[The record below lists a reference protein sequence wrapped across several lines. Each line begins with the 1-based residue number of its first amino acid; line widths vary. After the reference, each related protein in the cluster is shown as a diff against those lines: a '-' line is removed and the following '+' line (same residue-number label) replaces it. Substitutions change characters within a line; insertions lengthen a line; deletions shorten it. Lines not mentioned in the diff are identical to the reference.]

1 MLQHPLGAN
10 PARILAA
17 TRARPSLEMT
27 ASVGRLVFNNVVGK
41 LLAARGENALVD
53 VEPNIAVSLK
63 VLDEQGAQ
71 TQSPAAVINDGIVRM
86 P

>member
-1 MLQHPLGAN
+1 
-10 PARILAA
+10 
-17 TRARPSLEMT
+17 MT
-27 ASVGRLVFNNVVGK
+27 SSVGRLVFNNVVGK

-71 TQSPAAVINDGIVRM
+71 TQSPAAVINDGIVRANAIGEQSFEGATRARQAAR